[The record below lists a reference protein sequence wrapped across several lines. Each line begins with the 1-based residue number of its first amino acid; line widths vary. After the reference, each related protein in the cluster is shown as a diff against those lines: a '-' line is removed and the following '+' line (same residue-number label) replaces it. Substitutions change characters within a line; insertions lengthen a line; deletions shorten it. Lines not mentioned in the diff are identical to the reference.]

1 MSRRANA
8 SLWIVQ
14 SLLAA
19 LFLFAGGTKLALPA
33 AALAAQS
40 PIPVTFIRTIGVLE
54 ALGALGLVLPA
65 LLRLRTELT
74 VLAAAGLVLIMCGAV
89 GATLASPTSAGNP
102 AAALFPVVVG
112 ALAAVVAY
120 GRSRTLRHP
129 AIVAARPTAL
139 AVPRPATSAAA

>member
-1 MSRRANA
+1 MSRRANV

-19 LFLFAGGTKLALPA
+19 LFLFAGGMKLVLPA
-33 AALAAQS
+33 AALTAQS
-40 PIPVTFIRTIGVLE
+40 PIPVAFIRTIGVLE
-54 ALGALGLVLPA
+54 TLGALGLVLPA
-65 LLRLRTELT
+65 LLRLRRELT

-89 GATLASPTSAGNP
+89 GATLAAPASAGNP
-102 AAALFPVVVG
+102 WGALVPVVVG
-112 ALAAVVAY
+112 SLAVVVAY

-129 AIVAARPTAL
+129 AFAAARPTTL